1 MAHNVRMDVGPF
13 RASCMLCPIGNA
25 SGVGS
30 GGVCPMVDRRRPA
43 GTCLFVAGETADT
56 IHYVKQ
62 GAVALS
68 RASGDKHGEGTPHAI
83 RRAGSLLGIEA
94 LVRDTYLDTAR
105 SVTEV
110 TVCAAGRS
118 EMLAWLAKIGAARA
132 VLDMVLRTWCGDNPR
147 RATADGSAPQ
157 RVAEWL
163 LDGAERKAARTI
175 PQSIVAGLLGMKP
188 ETMSR
193 AVATLAKRGAIVTN
207 RARIEVV
214 DRDLLRAIAEGE

>member
-1 MAHNVRMDVGPF
+1 MRGMEANGF
-13 RASCMLCPIGNA
+13 RASCMLCPVGAA

-43 GTCLFVAGETADT
+43 GTCLFVAGEPADT
-56 IHYVKQ
+56 IHYVKH
-62 GAVALS
+62 GAVALA

-83 RRAGSLLGIEA
+83 RRSGSLLGVEA

-110 TVCAAGRS
+110 TVCAAGRTD
-118 EMLAWLAKIGAARA
+118 MLAWLTRGGAARA
-132 VLDMVLRTWCGDNPR
+132 LLDVVLRAWCSDNPR

-163 LDGAERKAARTI
+163 LDGAERKAARSI
-175 PQSIVAGLLGMKP
+175 PQSVVAGLLGMKP

-193 AVATLAKRGAIVTN
+193 AVASLAKRGAIVTN
-207 RARIEVV
+207 RARIEIV
-214 DRDLLRAIAEGE
+214 DRELLRAIAEGE